1 MNFKINV
8 LGATALAVACSMLP
22 IQAQAFLEDS
32 DARKEILKQREDLKK
47 INPRIDSE
55 IKAVN
60 ARIDSEIKNINT
72 RIDNQ
77 IEQLARRIDTKAD
90 DKKVN
95 ALFTDLEKLRSD
107 LRSEVAELRGQVEI
121 LNNELRKSQQ
131 KVDKLTNDLANES
144 RKTKDLHKNV
154 EDRLSRL
161 EPRRQTIDGVDYE
174 LTQKEQKAI
183 DEATALL
190 KKRDFANA
198 AKAFATFLQRFPG
211 SDYAPQ
217 AYYLLGS
224 SYVAADD
231 CKNAIPA
238 LQTVVSQDKKI
249 QKTPDVMLNLAI
261 CHQDLDNSDAARSTL
276 EALIKEYPSSP
287 AAETARGK
295 LNALK

>member
-55 IKAVN
+55 IKAIN

-161 EPRRQTIDGVDYE
+161 EPHRQTIDGVDYE

-217 AYYLLGS
+217 AYSLLGS